1 MIPRNRTGF
10 RGGVDR
16 AALLLAAG
24 SAIAAALVLPACQG
38 PPSREAPDGVH
49 PGSPEYPI
57 QYSLGS
63 FDRRFGIT
71 TGRFLEIAAE
81 AKTVWEQS
89 AGRTLFVYDSAAS
102 FRLNLIYDE
111 RQERTD
117 EAKRAKSQIDSRGKS
132 YDILVRQHTRQ
143 TEGVSAAQAS
153 YERDAAEYERALN
166 EFNARIARW
175 NEAGGAPADEFENL
189 QAERKR
195 IEERGAAL
203 ERRRLAINDDVDG
216 LNDLAGE
223 INALVAE
230 NHLDVTLY
238 NGKFVE
244 GREFEQGIYDGKGI
258 NIYQFGS
265 PVELRMALIH
275 EFGHAL
281 GFDHVDDPAAIM
293 YYRFELQDRGNPRLT
308 DADLALVRK
317 KFSAGAGPAG

>member
-1 MIPRNRTGF
+1 VIRWDRTGV
-10 RGGVDR
+10 RGVADR
-16 AALLLAAG
+16 AALVLAT
-24 SAIAAALVLPACQG
+24 ALCLSACQG
-38 PPSREAPDGVH
+38 PPSRESADDAH
-49 PGSPEYPI
+49 PGRSEFPI
-57 QYSLGS
+57 HYSLGS

-71 TGRFLEIAAE
+71 TGRFLGIAAE
-81 AKTVWEQS
+81 AKAVWEQS
-89 AGRTLFVYDSAAS
+89 AGRPLFVYDSTAT

-117 EAKRAKSQIDSRGKS
+117 EANRTKSKIDSRGKS

-143 TEGVSAAQAS
+143 TEEVSAAQAS
-153 YERDAAEYERALN
+153 YERDAADYERSLD

-189 QAERKR
+189 QAERRR

-203 ERRRLAINDDVDG
+203 ERRRVGINADVDG
-216 LNDLAGE
+216 LHDLAGE
-223 INALVAE
+223 INALAAE

-244 GREFEQGIYDGKGI
+244 GREFEQGVYDGKGI

-265 PVELRMALIH
+265 PAELRMALIH

-317 KFSAGAGPAG
+317 KFSAGGAPAG